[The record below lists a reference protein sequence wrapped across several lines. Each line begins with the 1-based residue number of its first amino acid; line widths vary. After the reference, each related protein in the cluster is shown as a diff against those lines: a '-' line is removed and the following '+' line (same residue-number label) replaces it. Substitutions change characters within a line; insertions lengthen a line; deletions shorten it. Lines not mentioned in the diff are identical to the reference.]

1 MNDNNDNLA
10 TIVKTSQRNYK
21 VLVGYKSIEALGNEL
36 ESLNVNGKIFL
47 ISDNSIFPEFIL
59 KIHHI
64 LEKSNFWSPYQLVVE
79 TLGVMSVMKLVK
91 KVKKNFS
98 SPFLIKNT

>member
-47 ISDNSIFPEFIL
+47 KKQLFNQVCIGL
-59 KIHHI
+59 
-64 LEKSNFWSPYQLVVE
+64 FWL
-79 TLGVMSVMKLVK
+79 L
-91 KVKKNFS
+91 
-98 SPFLIKNT
+98 

>member
-47 ISDNSIFPEFIL
+47 ISDN
-59 KIHHI
+59 
-64 LEKSNFWSPYQLVVE
+64 
-79 TLGVMSVMKLVK
+79 
-91 KVKKNFS
+91 
-98 SPFLIKNT
+98 